1 MQQGDHVS
9 SANAGSDSYEIVIV
23 GAGFAGMRMLQ
34 TARTR
39 AMSAHVFEAGGD
51 VGGTW
56 YWNRY
61 PGARCDVQSMEY
73 SYQFDEDLQQ
83 EWEWTERFASQPEI
97 LRYAGHVA
105 DRFDLRRDITFNTR
119 VTGATFDEATDRW
132 VVDTGDG
139 RTTLAKFLVMATGCL
154 SSENTP
160 SFDGMGLYEG
170 PMHHTGRW
178 PHEGVDFRGQRVG
191 VVGTGSSGIQAIPVI
206 ASQADSLTVFQRTAN
221 YSVPARNEP
230 LDPGYQA
237 AIKAD
242 YATFRAANNLQ
253 TAALGSETRRGET
266 NALDAT
272 EAERAI
278 EFEQRWQDGGFGFL
292 SGYVDHMLDMDSN
305 DTIAEFARSK
315 IRAIVDDA
323 ATAKLLSPSQVIGC
337 KRLCLD
343 SGYFETF
350 NQSHVE
356 LVDVSENPV
365 VMTSDGIRVSDR
377 DFELDCIVLA
387 TGFDAMTGTLLRIDL
402 VGRDGLTIQ
411 EKWDTGPLTYLGL
424 AIHGFPNLFTIS
436 GPGSPSVLTNMIVS
450 IEQHVDWIVECMD
463 YMRSGGHSAIEP
475 TAEAEHAW
483 VNHVNAVA
491 DFTLFPHCNSWYLG
505 ANVPGKTR
513 VFMPLI
519 GFPDYVVRCNE
530 VASNGYEGFAVT

>member
-1 MQQGDHVS
+1 MTSTEIADR
-9 SANAGSDSYEIVIV
+9 AYEIVIV
-23 GAGFAGMRMLQ
+23 GAGFAGMRMLFS
-34 TARTR
+34 ARDR
-39 AMSAHVFEAGGD
+39 DMSAHVFEAGSD

-105 DRFDLRRDITFNTR
+105 DRFDLRHDITFDTR
-119 VTGATFDEATDRW
+119 VTGATFDEPTHRW
-132 VVDTGDG
+132 EVNTSDG
-139 RTTLAKFLVMATGCL
+139 RTTFAKFLVMATGCL

-160 SFDGMGLYEG
+160 SFTGMDLYEG

-178 PHEGVDFRGQRVG
+178 PHEGVDFKGKRVG

-221 YSVPARNEP
+221 YSIPARNEA
-230 LDPGYQA
+230 LDPDYVA
-237 AIKAD
+237 STKAD
-242 YATFRAANNLQ
+242 YAAFRAANSLQ
-253 TAALGSETRRGET
+253 TAALGSATRRGET
-266 NALDAT
+266 SALDAT
-272 EAERAI
+272 EDERAI
-278 EFEQRWQDGGFGFL
+278 EFDQRWQDGGFGFL

-323 ATAKLLSPSQVIGC
+323 ETAKLLSPSQVIGC

-343 SGYFETF
+343 SGYFEAY
-350 NQSHVE
+350 NQPHVE

-365 VMTSDGIRVSDR
+365 EMTASGIRVADLE
-377 DFELDCIVLA
+377 FELDCIVLA

-411 EKWDTGPLTYLGL
+411 EKWSAGPLTYLGL
-424 AIHGFPNLFTIS
+424 GIRGFPNLFTIS

-483 VNHVNAVA
+483 VNHVNTVA

-519 GFPDYVVRCNE
+519 GFPDYVVKCDE
-530 VASNGYEGFAVT
+530 VAANGYEGFELT